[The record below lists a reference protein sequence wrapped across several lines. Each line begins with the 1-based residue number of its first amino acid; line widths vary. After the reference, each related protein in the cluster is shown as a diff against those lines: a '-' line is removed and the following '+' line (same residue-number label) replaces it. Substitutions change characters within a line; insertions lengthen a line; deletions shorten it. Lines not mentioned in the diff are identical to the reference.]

1 MWRSFAAP
9 PTPVTAEFYLGLST
23 FRFYF
28 NCRHLAYRE
37 PPLGTNSGLPHYKTI
52 EDANRFARA
61 IAPHSG
67 YPEIGV
73 VFYRSCQRGVPKS
86 CLSQS

>member
-1 MWRSFAAP
+1 MVPR
-9 PTPVTAEFYLGLST
+9 
-23 FRFYF
+23 
-28 NCRHLAYRE
+28 CRE
-37 PPLGTNSGLPHYKTI
+37 SPLGINTGLPHYKTI

-61 IAPHSG
+61 SAPHSG

-73 VFYRSCQRGVPKS
+73 VFYMSCQRDMPKS